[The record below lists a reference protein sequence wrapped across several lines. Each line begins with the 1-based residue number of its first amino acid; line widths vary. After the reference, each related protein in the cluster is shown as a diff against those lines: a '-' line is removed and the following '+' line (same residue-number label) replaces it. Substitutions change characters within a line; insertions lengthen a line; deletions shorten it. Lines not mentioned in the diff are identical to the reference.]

1 LLITGLKKP
10 GGKLKGLRG
19 PASDNDKRL
28 EANSVLLNWLAENNV
43 WVFDKSDWGQAPH
56 SLAVAV
62 DTVDENEN
70 EKAGRGMIANKEIKE
85 GDELF
90 HIPLELLLT
99 KQRARE
105 EFGAD
110 IVTDDMSE
118 YIAIALLLIGETAKG
133 EASFWKPY
141 LDVLPTLE
149 EVCIVS

>member
-1 LLITGLKKP
+1 
-10 GGKLKGLRG
+10 
-19 PASDNDKRL
+19 
-28 EANSVLLNWLAENNV
+28 V
-43 WVFDKSDWGQAPH
+43 WVFDNSDWGQAPH

-99 KQRARE
+99 NQRARE

-118 YIAIALLLIGETAKG
+118 HIAIALLLIGETAKG

-149 EVCIVS
+149 EVRLTWYTSNNQHIKAMHIFTYASWQSVCCVDSVCAVQQQLA